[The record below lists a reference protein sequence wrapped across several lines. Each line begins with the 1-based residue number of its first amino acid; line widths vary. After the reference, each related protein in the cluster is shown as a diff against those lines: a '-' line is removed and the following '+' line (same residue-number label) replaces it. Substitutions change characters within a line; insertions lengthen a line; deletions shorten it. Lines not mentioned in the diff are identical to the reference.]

1 MKTTLSNITSNLKM
15 NLNMIQNSRKSVNLP
30 DYKPSNTPCWK
41 LFPLVSLFCLPV
53 FTGCSQDADNLFPE
67 APDTEQPGDN
77 IDSNEPVIIGASVD
91 AVDEYFGGAV
101 TRTGETIER
110 IVQPLDSTRD
120 TGYDVVTT
128 IESIPLA
135 NPIQT
140 RANLNNVKFRVV
152 AYSGNSTASG
162 NYKGTAVFQTNGS
175 GVASIVN
182 GTAEPASSS
191 NQWILAPGTY
201 SFVCYSL
208 GNANSPSKLTG
219 NTSLSINHG
228 QDFMTCHKMNV
239 SVTAGSDGQ
248 YMLKDIEFVR
258 QCAKLQI
265 AFKSE
270 AYSNNTVTAC
280 AATVSNTNS
289 TPLTW
294 NTSQTNLTNSGTGG
308 TLNVAWTSPNAAT
321 VTSNSYYVLPQSSR
335 TIGITFTSLTI
346 GGTPYDNTVTVSPTD
361 RVFAAKGNYKISITL
376 KPNGDEPV
384 VLAGLTWAPGNLK
397 KDFTFYS
404 KQSDYT
410 ADGSDG
416 IVGWNTTDFGAG
428 IYNSSDYSTANDP
441 CTRVTANGGG
451 WRTPSQSEL
460 QKLVDAGSTWKSY
473 NGVDGRWFG
482 GENKGVFLPAAGY
495 RSSGGTM
502 NNVGSYGYYWS
513 SAPGGSSYANF
524 LYFFDGTFFVHNN
537 YRREG
542 RSVRCVKG

>member
-67 APDTEQPGDN
+67 VPDTEQPGDN
-77 IDSNEPVIIGASVD
+77 IDSNESVIIGASVD

-162 NYKGTAVFQTNGS
+162 NYRGTAVFQTSSS

-208 GNANSPSKLTG
+208 GNANPPSKLTD
-219 NTSLSINHG
+219 NTSLSVNHG

-248 YMLKDIEFVR
+248 YMLKDIKFVR

-294 NTSQTNLTNSGTGG
+294 NTSQTSLTDSGTDG
-308 TLNVAWTSPNAAT
+308 TLNVAWNSPNAAT

-346 GGTPYDNTVTVSPTD
+346 GETPYDNTVTVSPTD

-376 KPNGDEPV
+376 KPNKIE
-384 VLAGLTWAPGNLK
+384 WAPGNLVK
-397 KDFTFYS
+397 SGNSYS
-404 KQSDYT
+404 FAGKT
-410 ADGSDG
+410 AYGSYF
-416 IVGWNTTDFGAG
+416 GWNTL
-428 IYNSSDYSTANDP
+428 SDAKGDNNTGEYSKANDP
-441 CTRVTANGGG
+441 CTKVSPTGTWVTPTKEQLDELKASGGSWTGSG
-451 WRTPSQSEL
+451 WQ
-460 QKLVDAGSTWKSY
+460 
-473 NGVDGRWFG
+473 FG
-482 GENKGVFLPAAGY
+482 GKYSDVFLPAAGY
-495 RSSGGTM
+495 RGSGGTM
-502 NNVGSYGYYWS
+502 YSVGSDGYCWS
-513 SAPGGSSYANF
+513 STPYDSSDAYY
-524 LYFFDGTFFVHNN
+524 LYFYAGDVNVN
-537 YRREG
+537 YASRSYG
-542 RSVRCVKG
+542 LSVRCVKG